1 MKHGFIPKSFSKV
14 VGAVSPIE
22 WDKSGKPKKFSI
34 FTEWGEDYIV
44 INKEQDSML
53 KPFVNRVVEAYGY
66 IHKNDDGD
74 KFLSLKKLSLVGYP
88 GSTPAETQPHTY
100 DLFEEYPVH
109 IPYDEFSVAG

>member
-22 WDKSGKPKKFSI
+22 W
-34 FTEWGEDYIV
+34 
-44 INKEQDSML
+44 
-53 KPFVNRVVEAYGY
+53 
-66 IHKNDDGD
+66 D